1 MGNWTPTSSL
11 ARLAEKASSG
21 FSRRPTYTR
30 CKYIRGTVIMGD
42 NRHQFQASKPTCAPY
57 THMQT
62 HIHISIQS
70 THICKP
76 KENRK
81 KNN

>member
-11 ARLAEKASSG
+11 ARLAEKASSRY
-21 FSRRPTYTR
+21 SRRPTYTR
-30 CKYIRGTVIMGD
+30 CKYIRGTAIMGD
-42 NRHQFQASKPTCAPY
+42 NRHPFPASKPTCAPY

-62 HIHISIQS
+62 HIYMCIQS
-70 THICKP
+70 THICIP

-81 KNN
+81 NN